1 MTVSTP
7 LIRRFSNRNVVS
19 LPNGLQIQVLPSIH
33 FLANCQKY
41 QSAAFI
47 TDRAQ
52 LIVWDDEPTALVDR
66 VARLEKELLALIWQA
81 ERDEDL
87 DEKKGISTI
96 NEKEIDSSSG
106 SLSDV
111 ESGSTPTKTYKTKLL
126 QPFAEGIAVG
136 LAFWSIGQGVK
147 TLLVEI
153 AWDQS
158 YVRLALLVTLPL
170 SLWVAIVSGFL
181 PELDRR
187 ILTVCSSSFKSL
199 LSAVFKSSVL
209 STSSNKTRNS
219 TLDSDPHACPAT
231 EREDFLMSPFKCQVR
246 SQSIYFQD
254 MTNLSPKVYKE
265 GLEAVI
271 VPTIRSIKAAISTYE
286 MQGGSANI
294 FINDDGLQL
303 VDGDQAR
310 ARIDFYEEN
319 NIGWVARPKHNPNP
333 GEGEGA
339 PFLRRGKFKKG
350 MSFS

>member
-1 MTVSTP
+1 MYIALTNLLQVAMTVSTP

-66 VARLEKELLALIWQA
+66 VARLEKELLELIWQA

-87 DEKKGISTI
+87 DEKKGISKI

-111 ESGSTPTKTYKTKLL
+111 ESGPAPTKTYKTKLL
-126 QPFAEGIAVG
+126 QPFSEGIAVG

-158 YVRLALLVTLPL
+158 YTRLALLVTLPL
-170 SLWVAIVSGFL
+170 SLWVAIVRRML
-181 PELDRR
+181 P
-187 ILTVCSSSFKSL
+187 
-199 LSAVFKSSVL
+199 
-209 STSSNKTRNS
+209 
-219 TLDSDPHACPAT
+219 H
-231 EREDFLMSPFKCQVR
+231 
-246 SQSIYFQD
+246 
-254 MTNLSPKVYKE
+254 
-265 GLEAVI
+265 
-271 VPTIRSIKAAISTYE
+271 
-286 MQGGSANI
+286 
-294 FINDDGLQL
+294 
-303 VDGDQAR
+303 
-310 ARIDFYEEN
+310 EN
-319 NIGWVARPKHNPNP
+319 PRY
-333 GEGEGA
+333 
-339 PFLRRGKFKKG
+339 
-350 MSFS
+350 

>member
-170 SLWVAIVSGFL
+170 SLWVAIVSKLL
-181 PELDRR
+181 PEL
-187 ILTVCSSSFKSL
+187 I
-199 LSAVFKSSVL
+199 AG
-209 STSSNKTRNS
+209 
-219 TLDSDPHACPAT
+219 
-231 EREDFLMSPFKCQVR
+231 
-246 SQSIYFQD
+246 Y
-254 MTNLSPKVYKE
+254 
-265 GLEAVI
+265 
-271 VPTIRSIKAAISTYE
+271 
-286 MQGGSANI
+286 
-294 FINDDGLQL
+294 
-303 VDGDQAR
+303 
-310 ARIDFYEEN
+310 
-319 NIGWVARPKHNPNP
+319 
-333 GEGEGA
+333 
-339 PFLRRGKFKKG
+339 
-350 MSFS
+350 